1 MRLVPDSKRYVS
13 MAEGRGAPRPFCY
26 RWLLPALCGASLVR
40 WRVATVLGVLLTCIG
55 IASLC
60 GSWWQALAGVV
71 VFVALPMTEFNLR
84 NPVLT
89 DSLAIGLATVSAAL
103 FVNDLIV
110 PAVLVACVAGMV
122 KESAPVFAALFAF
135 TPWLLLGLIPVFVH
149 MVMVKPGV
157 DVVVEPGIEDT
168 LRHPFRTGVRFH
180 KAMVLERSEY
190 LIAPWGGLLI
200 ALTVIDVRLALCV
213 AVAYGQLLM
222 ATDTVRLY
230 QWCAPL
236 VIVYAVACVPAPW
249 LLLLVLSVVF
259 NPFRGDGVYSW
270 RVVVF
275 KSIILLVLAGALIVA
290 GLAWILPALGLIAA
304 GVCVGFFAL
313 TREDGQ

>member
-1 MRLVPDSKRYVS
+1 MILVPDSRRYVS

-26 RWLLPALCGASLVR
+26 RWLLPLVCGTSLMR
-40 WRVATVLGVLLTCIG
+40 WRVASVFGVVLTCVG
-55 IASLC
+55 VASLC
-60 GSWWQALAGVV
+60 GSWWQALAAVV
-71 VFVALPMTEFNLR
+71 LFVALPMTEFNLR

-89 DSLAIGLATVSAAL
+89 DSLAMGLATVSAAL
-103 FVNDLIV
+103 FVHGLVV
-110 PAVLVACVAGMV
+110 PAVLVAGVAGLV

-135 TPWLLLGLIPVFVH
+135 TPWLLLALIPVLVR
-149 MVMVKPGV
+149 MAVVKPNT
-157 DVVVEPGIEDT
+157 DVVVGPGIEDT

-180 KAMVLERSEY
+180 REMVLGRSEY

-213 AVAYGQLLM
+213 LVAYGQLLL

-236 VIVYAVACVPAPW
+236 VIVYAVGCVPGSW

-259 NPFRGDGVYSW
+259 NPFRGDGV
-270 RVVVF
+270 
-275 KSIILLVLAGALIVA
+275 
-290 GLAWILPALGLIAA
+290 
-304 GVCVGFFAL
+304 
-313 TREDGQ
+313 

>member
-1 MRLVPDSKRYVS
+1 MILVPDSRRYVS

-40 WRVATVLGVLLTCIG
+40 WRVASVLGVLLTCIG
-55 IASLC
+55 IVLLC
-60 GSWWQALAGVV
+60 GSWWQALAGVI

-89 DSLAIGLATVSAAL
+89 DSLSLGLATVSAAL
-103 FVNDLIV
+103 FVNDLV
-110 PAVLVACVAGMV
+110 MLAVLVACVAGMV

-135 TPWLLLGLIPVFVH
+135 TPWLLLALIPALVR
-149 MVMVKPGV
+149 MVVVKPGA
-157 DVVVEPGIEDT
+157 DVVVGPGIEDT
-168 LRHPFRTGVRFH
+168 LLHPFRTGVRFH
-180 KAMVLERSEY
+180 RQMVLERSEY

-200 ALTVIDVRLALCV
+200 ALTVIDVRLALCLV
-213 AVAYGQLLM
+213 VAYGQMLM

-259 NPFRGDGVYSW
+259 NPFRGDGV
-270 RVVVF
+270 
-275 KSIILLVLAGALIVA
+275 
-290 GLAWILPALGLIAA
+290 
-304 GVCVGFFAL
+304 
-313 TREDGQ
+313 

>member
-1 MRLVPDSKRYVS
+1 MILVPDSRRYVS

-26 RWLLPALCGASLVR
+26 RWLLPAVCGASLVR
-40 WRVATVLGVLLTCIG
+40 WRVASVFGVLLTCIG
-55 IASLC
+55 IVSLC
-60 GSWWQALAGVV
+60 QTWWQALAGVI

-89 DSLAIGLATVSAAL
+89 DSLSLGLATVSAAL
-103 FVNDLIV
+103 FVNDLVV

-135 TPWLLLGLIPVFVH
+135 SPWLLLALIPVLVR
-149 MVMVKPGV
+149 MVVVKPGI
-157 DVVVEPGIEDT
+157 DVVTGPGIEDT
-168 LRHPFRTGVRFH
+168 LLHPFRTGVRFH
-180 KAMVLERSEY
+180 KAMVLKRSEY

-200 ALTVIDVRLALCV
+200 ALTVVDVRLALCLV
-213 AVAYGQLLM
+213 VAYGQLLI

-259 NPFRGDGVYSW
+259 NPFRGDGV
-270 RVVVF
+270 
-275 KSIILLVLAGALIVA
+275 
-290 GLAWILPALGLIAA
+290 
-304 GVCVGFFAL
+304 
-313 TREDGQ
+313 

>member
-1 MRLVPDSKRYVS
+1 MILVPDSRRYVS

-26 RWLLPALCGASLVR
+26 RWLLPVLCGASLVR
-40 WRVATVLGVLLTCIG
+40 WRVASVLGVLLTCIG
-55 IASLC
+55 IMSLC

-89 DSLAIGLATVSAAL
+89 DSLALGLATVSAAL
-103 FVNDLIV
+103 FANDLVV

-135 TPWLLLGLIPVFVH
+135 TPWLLLALIPVLVR
-149 MVMVKPGV
+149 MVVVKPGV
-157 DVVVEPGIEDT
+157 DVVVGPGIEDT

-180 KAMVLERSEY
+180 REMVLTRNVY
-190 LIAPWGGLLI
+190 LIAPWGGLLV
-200 ALTVIDVRLALCV
+200 ALSVVDMRLALCV
-213 AVAYGQLLM
+213 VVAYGQLLL

-236 VIVYAVACVPAPW
+236 VIVYAVACVPTSW

-259 NPFRGDGVYSW
+259 NPFRGDGV
-270 RVVVF
+270 
-275 KSIILLVLAGALIVA
+275 
-290 GLAWILPALGLIAA
+290 
-304 GVCVGFFAL
+304 
-313 TREDGQ
+313 

>member
-1 MRLVPDSKRYVS
+1 MILVPDSRRYVS

-60 GSWWQALAGVV
+60 GSWWQALAGVI

-89 DSLAIGLATVSAAL
+89 DSLSIGLATVSAAL

-135 TPWLLLGLIPVFVH
+135 SV
-149 MVMVKPGV
+149 
-157 DVVVEPGIEDT
+157 
-168 LRHPFRTGVRFH
+168 
-180 KAMVLERSEY
+180 
-190 LIAPWGGLLI
+190 
-200 ALTVIDVRLALCV
+200 
-213 AVAYGQLLM
+213 
-222 ATDTVRLY
+222 
-230 QWCAPL
+230 CAH
-236 VIVYAVACVPAPW
+236 
-249 LLLLVLSVVF
+249 
-259 NPFRGDGVYSW
+259 GDG
-270 RVVVF
+270 
-275 KSIILLVLAGALIVA
+275 
-290 GLAWILPALGLIAA
+290 
-304 GVCVGFFAL
+304 
-313 TREDGQ
+313 

>member
-1 MRLVPDSKRYVS
+1 MILVPDSKRYVS

-60 GSWWQALAGVV
+60 GSWWQALAGVI

-103 FVNDLIV
+103 FVNDLVV

-135 TPWLLLGLIPVFVH
+135 TPWLLLALIPALVH
-149 MVMVKPGV
+149 IVMVKPGV

-213 AVAYGQLLM
+213 VVAYGQLLL

-259 NPFRGDGVYSW
+259 NPFRGDGV
-270 RVVVF
+270 
-275 KSIILLVLAGALIVA
+275 
-290 GLAWILPALGLIAA
+290 
-304 GVCVGFFAL
+304 
-313 TREDGQ
+313 